1 MLDSTTIARG
11 ISIVVDG
18 YGFTL
23 EDLVET
29 VERKKIRAAGGRE
42 VNNDEPEGEQIDEVV
57 ETIGVRHTIDCS
69 KETETEGKKGSDVP
83 RSVCRWVISVKIANG
98 EGWMTWGRGGVGNT
112 PTG

>member
-42 VNNDEPEGEQIDEVV
+42 VNNDEPEGE
-57 ETIGVRHTIDCS
+57 
-69 KETETEGKKGSDVP
+69 
-83 RSVCRWVISVKIANG
+83 
-98 EGWMTWGRGGVGNT
+98 
-112 PTG
+112 